1 MIQFFFLRRQDKLT
15 LFLLGKTFAIMKI
28 KPAGVLFWGWGEVN
42 KCFLKI
48 KILVF
53 FYSKILLR
61 DAALENQKFKIPV
74 SISKQPHTASSLDRL

>member
-1 MIQFFFLRRQDKLT
+1 ME
-15 LFLLGKTFAIMKI
+15 I
-28 KPAGVLFWGWGEVN
+28 KPVVVLFWVWGEVN
-42 KCFLKI
+42 KCFKNP

-53 FYSKILLR
+53 SYSKILLR